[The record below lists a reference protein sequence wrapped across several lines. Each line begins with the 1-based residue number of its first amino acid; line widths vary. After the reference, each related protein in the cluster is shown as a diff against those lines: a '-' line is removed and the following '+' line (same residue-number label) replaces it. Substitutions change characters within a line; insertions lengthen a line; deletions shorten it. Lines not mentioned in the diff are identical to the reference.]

1 MTGVLIC
8 FTVQPWHD
16 DWFLRALQL
25 VYTDVCRSVMKS
37 NRMSLRWCPERAHV
51 FHTRDRVSTSVCV
64 FVLKTAAI
72 NMAAACFLRCT
83 AMLQL
88 LIQLDCVYVCVFGRG
103 TPRVIRGCKEGVSE
117 AKRLTGGTAWTEPSP
132 WDWTAVTEFMLT
144 IRVLPCSWIRISPQG
159 KYEHTLQ
166 EGHLWKYILLL
177 QCIKTT
183 HHSWHSTSHNFMPMK
198 YFILTTFPI
207 CTVSEQRKH
216 KMLQF
221 STSINQTKWITPGL
235 RLECT
240 GTYTTRLALF
250 TEPQLLGWRD
260 GRWIRV

>member
-1 MTGVLIC
+1 
-8 FTVQPWHD
+8 
-16 DWFLRALQL
+16 
-25 VYTDVCRSVMKS
+25 
-37 NRMSLRWCPERAHV
+37 MSWASA
-51 FHTRDRVSTSVCV
+51 RVSHTWS
-64 FVLKTAAI
+64 
-72 NMAAACFLRCT
+72 
-83 AMLQL
+83 
-88 LIQLDCVYVCVFGRG
+88 CVYICMCVRIKNSSNQHGSGMFPALHCDVAAVDSAGLCVCVCVFGRG

-207 CTVSEQRKH
+207 CPVSEQRKH

-240 GTYTTRLALF
+240 GTYTSRLALF